1 MTYVPGTVP
10 QDADVNFG
18 NVFERSFSIVFRNL
32 LPLLLLGAIAAVP
45 YLLIYSVEPDAT
57 VSTGAPAAPKI
68 DFSPEVIAIGTITL
82 IAAFAL
88 RPICQAIILFGAF
101 QDMLGRDFPVGE
113 SFRKGLARIL
123 PIFGMLIVEGLGLL
137 IGFILLV
144 IPGYILFVMWYVAL
158 PAVVVERLGP
168 MAALRRSAE
177 LTKGHRWKIFGIIFV
192 MAIVA
197 GIIGGVVNVVGLT
210 FHNHVAHT
218 VIQYLF
224 QALLIAFESV
234 VGVVLYH
241 DLRAAKEGIN
251 TERIA
256 AVFD

>member
-1 MTYVPGTVP
+1 VTYVPGSVP
-10 QDADVNFG
+10 ADSDVSFG
-18 NVFERSFSIVFRNL
+18 NVFERSFSIVFRNI
-32 LPLLLLGAIAAVP
+32 LPLLLLGAIAALP
-45 YLLIYSVEPDAT
+45 YLLIYSIQDDTTA
-57 VSTGAPAAPKI
+57 AAAAPITKANL
-68 DFSPEVIAIGTITL
+68 SPDIIIIGAVTL

-101 QDMLGRDFPVGE
+101 QDMLGRDFPIGE
-113 SFRKGLARIL
+113 SLRKGLSRIF
-123 PIFGMLIVEGLGLL
+123 PIFGMLIVEGLA
-137 IGFILLV
+137 LLV
-144 IPGYILFVMWYVAL
+144 GFMLLFIPGYMLFVAWYAAL
-158 PAVVVERLGP
+158 PVLVVERLGP
-168 MAALRRSAE
+168 IASLRRSAE

-192 MAIVA
+192 MGIVA
-197 GIIGGVVNVVGLT
+197 GIIGAVINAVALM
-210 FHNHVAHT
+210 FHEHAVHT
-218 VIQYLF
+218 IVQYLF